1 MYFYKQIKHPKAA
14 FIHMREV
21 IYHSLMRSA
30 GFESQA
36 VCFGRNTLIPMP
48 HLYEE
53 QKAKVFEWNVE
64 GFYLLFFL

>member
-1 MYFYKQIKHPKAA
+1 
-14 FIHMREV
+14 MREV

-36 VCFGRNTLIPMP
+36 VCFGRNTLIPIP
-48 HLYEE
+48 HLYEK

-64 GFYLLFFL
+64 GFYLLFGVQTV